1 MPDLLDLLGP
11 STKEPREVMV
21 EMMESIKIPEERNG
35 KLVDVLLPELLL
47 PLLNERRLV
56 LLRVLVVRSHSI
68 SVKRSI
74 GYCWALSCMYVCITS
89 IMSAGEC
96 EYQEYQEYD

>member
-11 STKEPREVMV
+11 STREPKEVKV
-21 EMMESIKIPEERNG
+21 EMMESTKIPEERNG

-56 LLRVLVVRSHSI
+56 LLRVLVVRSLSI

-74 GYCWALSCMYVCITS
+74 EYC
-89 IMSAGEC
+89 
-96 EYQEYQEYD
+96 

>member
-11 STKEPREVMV
+11 STREQREVKV
-21 EMMESIKIPEERNG
+21 EMMESTKIPEERNG

-56 LLRVLVVRSHSI
+56 LLRVLVVRSLLI
-68 SVKRSI
+68 SVKRSNE
-74 GYCWALSCMYVCITS
+74 YC
-89 IMSAGEC
+89 
-96 EYQEYQEYD
+96 

>member
-56 LLRVLVVRSHSI
+56 LWRVLVVRSLSI
-68 SVKRSI
+68 SVKRATE
-74 GYCWALSCMYVCITS
+74 YCWALSCMYVCITS
-89 IMSAGEC
+89 IMSAYER
-96 EYQEYQEYD
+96 EYQKYQEYD